1 MFSLMHM
8 RTSRSQTTKLLDL
21 LYSSSLLEMIL
32 PFIKYAVSLELCA
45 ETCLPPWEKFSPR
58 GTFFKIKLGL
68 HLSPVC
74 DHDHHVL
81 AAVADSVFTPLLI
94 RECLGLAVRLVV
106 YTSASSLV
114 RSISKGQVDYLEAG
128 KLHLAREGVLYLV
141 DLSSHKQS
149 ARDQQWKLDEGP
161 VLL

>member
-1 MFSLMHM
+1 M
-8 RTSRSQTTKLLDL
+8 
-21 LYSSSLLEMIL
+21 
-32 PFIKYAVSLELCA
+32 
-45 ETCLPPWEKFSPR
+45 
-58 GTFFKIKLGL
+58 
-68 HLSPVC
+68 
-74 DHDHHVL
+74 
-81 AAVADSVFTPLLI
+81 ADSVFTPLLI